1 MQLLEPVPPT
11 RSQPAVRRNLDT
23 ICLKCLEKEPRRRY
37 KTAIAGRGFG
47 PLPGRQAH
55 QRPSGWPD
63 GAGLEVAR
71 CRGGGGLSAAVL
83 VVAVLGFTGIVW
95 GWAEG
100 RGWRDTARRQWYR
113 ANMAAAA
120 AALQMHNNVAA
131 RRILDTAPA
140 EFRQWEWH
148 YFHSQLDNASRVL
161 TGHQGPVVG
170 VVFSPDGGRLA
181 SVSEDHTV
189 RLWEAATGCEMALA
203 REHGESLDA
212 VAFSPD
218 GRRLASGDGNGT
230 VRLWDAHSG
239 PARHMPGK
247 WPRTGPGLQP
257 GRHAAGLDG
266 HAGGRS
272 LPTLGCGHG
281 KSARGVALAGRHPWP
296 DLHPGRRRIVCCRN
310 DVVSVL
316 DATTGKEVM
325 AQRRGQLAFLPRGE
339 PMVDGSQRDGIT
351 PITRAASGTWA
362 AASSWPS

>member
-1 MQLLEPVPPT
+1 M
-11 RSQPAVRRNLDT
+11 A
-23 ICLKCLEKEPRRRY
+23 
-37 KTAIAGRGFG
+37 A
-47 PLPGRQAH
+47 
-55 QRPSGWPD
+55 
-63 GAGLEVAR
+63 
-71 CRGGGGLSAAVL
+71 LSAAVL

-95 GWAEG
+95 QWRKAVAG
-100 RGWRDTARRQWYR
+100 RDTARRQWYR

-230 VRLWDAHSG
+230 VRLWDAPPAPRSAYAGDMLAPYG
-239 PARHMPGK
+239 P
-247 WPRTGPGLQP
+247 WP
-257 GRHAAGLDG
+257 
-266 HAGGRS
+266 
-272 LPTLGCGHG
+272 
-281 KSARGVALAGRHPWP
+281 SARTARGWSRRPCRRTIVADSGMRPREICSRCCP
-296 DLHPGRRRIVCCRN
+296 RRP
-310 DVVSVL
+310 
-316 DATTGKEVM
+316 APM
-325 AQRRGQLAFLPRGE
+325 A
-339 PMVDGSQRDGIT
+339 
-351 PITRAASGTWA
+351 
-362 AASSWPS
+362 